1 MIFLKKILFYIN
13 KIDKGGA
20 ERVITNL
27 ANYFSKNDEV
37 ILVATNKSKVNYVI
51 DKKVKFISLKSN
63 KFINK
68 ISKISL
74 TKYFSLRKVIKNE
87 KPDIVVSFLPEAS
100 FRIAALKRFSKY
112 MRNTPLIISIRNN
125 PYVEYKGAVVNKLM
139 RFLYKKIDGLVVQ
152 TPDCLDYFKDILS
165 CDKIV
170 IPNPLSERFLNKK
183 VTKRRREEIVTV
195 NSLTSKKNPFMML
208 RAFERFSE
216 KYNKYHLTMYGDGPL
231 KNDMQ
236 AYIDEHGLTN
246 KITLA
251 GNIDNVED
259 LINDAKIYV
268 LCSNYEGM
276 PNSLMEAMAL
286 GIPSIAT
293 DSPIGGCKML
303 INDKENGLLI
313 KVGDEDALVKAMEKI
328 VSDDKFANK
337 LSMEAIKI
345 VDKFNPKE
353 INKKWEKYIYKFIK
367 KGE

>member
-1 MIFLKKILFYIN
+1 MIFLKKIMFYIN

-27 ANYFSKNDEV
+27 ANYFSNDNDV
-37 ILVATNKSKVNYVI
+37 LLVATNKSKVNYVI

-74 TKYFSLRKVIKNE
+74 TKYLSLRKVIKNE
-87 KPDIVVSFLPEAS
+87 KPDIVISFLPEAS
-100 FRIAALKRFSKY
+100 FRIAALKKFSKY
-112 MRNTPLIISIRNN
+112 MKRIPLIVSIRNN
-125 PYVEYKGAVVNKLM
+125 PYVEYKGAIINKLM
-139 RFLYKKIDGLVVQ
+139 RFLYKNIDGLVVQ

-183 VTKRRREEIVTV
+183 VTIKRREEIVTV

-208 RAFERFSE
+208 KSFEKFSE
-216 KYNKYHLTMYGDGPL
+216 KYPKYHLTMYGDGPL

-236 AYIDEHGLTN
+236 EYINEHGLMD

-251 GNIDNVED
+251 GNVDNVED

-303 INDKENGLLI
+303 IKNNENGLLI
-313 KVGDEDALVKAMEKI
+313 KVGDEVALVKEMTKI
-328 VSDDKFANK
+328 VNDEKFADK
-337 LSMEAIKI
+337 LSIEARKI

-353 INKKWEKYIYKFIK
+353 INKKWENYIFKFIK
-367 KGE
+367 KGD